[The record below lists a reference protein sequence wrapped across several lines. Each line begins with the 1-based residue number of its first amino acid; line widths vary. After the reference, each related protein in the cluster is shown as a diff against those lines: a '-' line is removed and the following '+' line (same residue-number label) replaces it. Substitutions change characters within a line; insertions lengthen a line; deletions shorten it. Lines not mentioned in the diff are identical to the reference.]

1 MYSKVQG
8 KGSDLS
14 GRNCPLLLATTLR
27 LKVWCMLR
35 KFYCQT
41 KIDPKE
47 IFLQV
52 VYKLKLKYQWEKVSR
67 KFPITVKPLK
77 YLRPMLINKCCV
89 SFYQDLV
96 CLSFFCSSWKQE
108 IQSNG
113 KTCCLWINKDFLMDG
128 NTEGDRSII
137 MPHNEIIILC
147 HLNKQNTVHIEW

>member
-1 MYSKVQG
+1 MSEVIWKWIWISPISIKSLSLCFLMYSKVQG

-14 GRNCPLLLATTLR
+14 GQNCPLLLATTPR

-52 VYKLKLKYQWEKVSR
+52 VYKLKLKYQWEKVSQ

-89 SFYQDLV
+89 SLYQDLV
-96 CLSFFCSSWKQE
+96 CLSFFCAVAENRKYS
-108 IQSNG
+108 
-113 KTCCLWINKDFLMDG
+113 LMEKLDVY
-128 NTEGDRSII
+128 E
-137 MPHNEIIILC
+137 
-147 HLNKQNTVHIEW
+147 